1 MPNKIHSRVLFFTY
15 IIFKENIKML
25 HQKHI
30 RKPMENDEMWPGQT
44 GISETVLSSRS
55 ASPEAVLSP
64 PQQENE
70 SWPHPQGQI

>member
-1 MPNKIHSRVLFFTY
+1 
-15 IIFKENIKML
+15 
-25 HQKHI
+25 
-30 RKPMENDEMWPGQT
+30 MENDEMWPGQT